1 MAAASEKSADSSRA
15 SGGDR
20 ERRRSASARAGAK
33 TTLMECATDTPAR
46 GADLVVAGDR
56 RLCHAFRGD
65 RIARE
70 FETGDPA
77 GDPMDGACSGSDR
90 GFASGGVPGKE
101 EGRVMTI
108 DKDLIRAISVAAAAT
123 LLHAQTPPSARPV
136 EPIAAIMEAF
146 RDHDV
151 VALGNVEFR
160 GNEQSHA
167 FQLSLIRDPRFAAVA
182 DDILVEFGNSRYQDI
197 MDRYIRGEEVPQ
209 DSLRRVWQDTT
220 QVEYEWDL
228 PIYEDFFRVV
238 RAVNASLPPARQLR
252 VLLGDPPIDW
262 EHVHN
267 LEDLHQTMGDRDAY
281 ALEVLRR
288 EVLAKKRRAL
298 VIYGGQHLIR
308 MNTILNAADE
318 WAQGIIGRMEKDH
331 LASAFT
337 ILPETRRDLKA
348 QQADVASWPIPSVA
362 LLRGT
367 SLGSTIWDPRPN
379 VRPVREEDQVDAV
392 LYLGPP
398 SSMTTSKLAPAL
410 CSDHAYI
417 EMRLSRLALVPPPP
431 GATFSPVDQLK
442 DYCAHPGGY
451 TEIPDREPTITE
463 MLRKTLRD
471 AAHGNVDPASIAVE

>member
-1 MAAASEKSADSSRA
+1 MRLITLRNIAFLVIATMPGRA
-15 SGGDR
+15 QTFP
-20 ERRRSASARAGAK
+20 A
-33 TTLMECATDTPAR
+33 TPAWKQLR
-46 GADLVVAGDR
+46 PKLAL
-56 RLCHAFRGD
+56 
-65 RIARE
+65 
-70 FETGDPA
+70 
-77 GDPMDGACSGSDR
+77 
-90 GFASGGVPGKE
+90 
-101 EGRVMTI
+101 
-108 DKDLIRAISVAAAAT
+108 
-123 LLHAQTPPSARPV
+123 PV
-136 EPIAAIMEAF
+136 EPIAAIIEAF
-146 RDHDV
+146 RAHEV
-151 VALGNVEFR
+151 VALGNVEG
-160 GNEQSHA
+160 GNEQAHA
-167 FQLSLIRDPRFAAVA
+167 FQVSLIRNPRFTAVA
-182 DDILVEFGNSRYQDI
+182 NDILVEFGNARYQAI
-197 MDRYIRGEEVPQ
+197 VDRFIRGEDVPY
-209 DSLRRVWQDTT
+209 DLLRRVWQDTT
-220 QVEYEWDL
+220 QVEWDL
-228 PIYEDFFRVV
+228 PIDEDFFRAV
-238 RAVNASLPPARQLR
+238 RAVNESLLPTSQLR
-252 VLLGDPPIDW
+252 ILLGDPPIDW

-410 CSDHAYI
+410 CSDRAYI

-431 GATFSPVDQLK
+431 GATSPQADQLK
-442 DYCAHPGGY
+442 EYCAHPGGY

-463 MLRKTLRD
+463 MVRKILRD
-471 AAHGNVDPASIAVE
+471 AAHGKVDPASIAAESRDRLVPFLERDGSRYLGQAGNLESLALLEDSNSGGKRVRRYRSVFASGTKIIWTVGLSSAGTIMSLDPRPE